1 MQVNH
6 LKIFSQ
12 NKMQHSF
19 EIMAPG
25 GDFASLSAALRSG
38 ADSVYIGVGDLNM
51 RSHATMNF
59 QIEELEEVVRLARA
73 AGKKLYLTLN
83 TIIFNSELEKMRQ
96 LCDHAKKA
104 GVDAVIASDFAVI
117 SYARSIGLSVH
128 GSVQMNL
135 SNLEA
140 VRFAAQFADVVV
152 LARELALE
160 DIASICRSIKEENI
174 CGPSGDLLKIEIF
187 IHGALCVAQS
197 GRCFMSQISCNQSA
211 NRGRCFQPCRRK
223 YEIKDADSGMTF
235 LLENSNVMS
244 PKDLCM
250 LYHLKELLESGASV
264 FKIEGRG
271 RSADYVA
278 NVVSVYRE
286 GLDEIAEKG
295 FLSDESASRL
305 MARLEKTFNR
315 SFWHGGYYLGEN
327 LDEWSKLSGNQSPV
341 QKKFLGRVTNF
352 FARSMIAEITL
363 EAGEFP
369 QDGQALI
376 TGKITGAME
385 LEKCHFMLDEKYP
398 EIAPKGSQITFKVDR
413 KVRRGDL
420 FYQEIPRKFGYI
432 SNLDEA

>member
-1 MQVNH
+1 
-6 LKIFSQ
+6 
-12 NKMQHSF
+12 
-19 EIMAPG
+19 MAPG

-59 QIEELEEVVRLARA
+59 QPEELEEAVRLCRA
-73 AGKKLYLTLN
+73 AGKKLYLTIN
-83 TIIFNSELEKMRQ
+83 TIIFNGELAKMRE
-96 LCDHAKKA
+96 LCDLAKKA
-104 GVDAVIASDFAVI
+104 GVNAVIASDFAVI

-160 DIASICRSIKEENI
+160 DIADICKAIKEEKI
-174 CGPSGDLLKIEIF
+174 CGPSGELLKIEIF

-223 YEIKDADSGMTF
+223 YEIKDVDSGTSF
-235 LLENSNVMS
+235 VLENSNVMS

-250 LYHLKELLESGASV
+250 LKFLPELLASGASV

-286 GLDEIAEKG
+286 ALDETASSGTLSAES
-295 FLSDESASRL
+295 FERL
-305 MARLEKTFNR
+305 MAKLEKTFNR

-327 LDEWSKLSGNQSPV
+327 MDEWSRNSGNQSPV

-363 EAGEFP
+363 EAGDFP
-369 QDGQALI
+369 QDANALI

-385 LEKCHFMLDEKYP
+385 IEKCHFMLDEAYP

-413 KVRRGDL
+413 KVRRGDI
-420 FYQEIPRKFGYI
+420 FYLQTPRKFGYL
-432 SNLDEA
+432 SRDEEI

>member
-1 MQVNH
+1 MSSN
-6 LKIFSQ
+6 
-12 NKMQHSF
+12 F

-59 QIEELEEVVRLARA
+59 QPEELEEAVRLCRA
-73 AGKKLYLTLN
+73 AGKKLYLTIN
-83 TIIFNSELEKMRQ
+83 TIIFNGELAKMRE
-96 LCDHAKKA
+96 LCDLAKKA
-104 GVDAVIASDFAVI
+104 GVNAVIASDFAVI

-160 DIASICRSIKEENI
+160 DIADICKAIKEEKI
-174 CGPSGDLLKIEIF
+174 CGPSGELLKIEIF

-223 YEIKDADSGMTF
+223 YEIKDVDSGTSF
-235 LLENSNVMS
+235 VLENSNVMS

-250 LYHLKELLESGASV
+250 LKFLPELLASGASV

-286 GLDEIAEKG
+286 ALDEAASSGTLSAES
-295 FLSDESASRL
+295 FERL
-305 MARLEKTFNR
+305 MAKLEKTFNR

-327 LDEWSKLSGNQSPV
+327 MDEWSRNSGNQSPV

-363 EAGEFP
+363 EAGDFP
-369 QDGQALI
+369 QDANALI

-385 LEKCHFMLDEKYP
+385 IEKCHFMLDEAYP

-413 KVRRGDL
+413 KVRRGDI
-420 FYQEIPRKFGYI
+420 FYLQTPRKFGYL
-432 SNLDEA
+432 SRDEEI